1 MYKDVV
7 ALIEAYDT
15 IIIHRHSRPDG
26 DAMGSQIGLKH
37 LITENYPHKRV
48 YMVGDEAKHFGFLPD
63 SVMDVIPDS
72 TYEGALAILLD
83 SAAPHLLS
91 DDRYTLA
98 AKTARV
104 DHHIH
109 CDTFTD
115 VEVVDTSY
123 ESCCGMMADMA
134 VQSGWK
140 INPTA
145 ALALYTGM
153 VTDSGRFRYDGTTA
167 RTFRLAS
174 ALMETDFDTA
184 DLFRNLYADNLEG
197 KQLKARFTLKIQRTD
212 SGVAYIYTPR
222 EEFEALGLDT
232 FTVSRGM
239 VNTMA
244 DIKGISIWVNFTET
258 AEGVLCEIRS
268 NRYNI
273 NPVAVKYGGGGHQK
287 ASGATVADR
296 ATAMAMLADL
306 EAIAREGES
315 V

>member
-1 MYKDVV
+1 MYKDVL

-37 LITENYPHKRV
+37 LITENYPHKTV
-48 YMVGDEAKHFGFLPD
+48 YMVGDEARHFGFLPD
-63 SVMDVIPDS
+63 SVMDTIPDD
-72 TYEGALAILLD
+72 TYTGALAILLD
-83 SAAPHLLS
+83 SAATHLIS
-91 DDRYTLA
+91 DGRYTLA
-98 AKTARV
+98 AKTARI
-104 DHHIH
+104 DHHIY
-109 CDTFTD
+109 CETFTD

-123 ESCCGMMADMA
+123 ES
-134 VQSGWK
+134 GWR

-153 VTDSGRFRYDGTTA
+153 VTDSGRFRYDATTA

-174 ALMETDFDTA
+174 ALMESGFDTA

-197 KQLKARFTLKIQRTD
+197 KQLKARFTLKIQRAD
-212 SGVAYIYTPR
+212 SPVAYIYTTR

-244 DIKGISIWVNFTET
+244 DLKGVDIWVNFTET
-258 AEGVLCEIRS
+258 AEGVLCELRS

-287 ASGATVADR
+287 ASGATVPDC

-306 EAIAREGES
+306 ETIAQGGQ